1 MRSEPVDVFLAVEGF
16 VVERCGTAVAA
27 QQGELAVVPD
37 DADFGLRRED
47 LDRAARCGIVEACR
61 FAQNV
66 PPPSFDGTEASF
78 VVRRGPL
85 LRAERRRSEERRVG
99 KECRSRWSPYH

>member
-37 DADFGLRRED
+37 WAADTEYFKALVADGKVVPSGKSD
-47 LDRAARCGIVEACR
+47 KQTQAAAEKKVR
-61 FAQNV
+61 
-66 PPPSFDGTEASF
+66 T
-78 VVRRGPL
+78 RRGS
-85 LRAERRRSEERRVG
+85 ATTEE
-99 KECRSRWSPYH
+99 

>member
-37 DADFGLRRED
+37 DADFGPRRED
-47 LDRAARCGIVEACR
+47 IDRAARCGIFEACR
-61 FAQNV
+61 FAQNGSAAILRWDGSV
-66 PPPSFDGTEASF
+66 LRRPSRAPPACGASAASL
-78 VVRRGPL
+78 P
-85 LRAERRRSEERRVG
+85 ARRVA
-99 KECRSRWSPYH
+99 WSS

>member
-27 QQGELAVVPD
+27 QQGELSVVPD

-47 LDRAARCGIVEACR
+47 LDRAACCGIVVACR

-66 PPPSFDGTEASF
+66 PPACGAAAASL
-78 VVRRGPL
+78 P
-85 LRAERRRSEERRVG
+85 ARRVA
-99 KECRSRWSPYH
+99 WSS